1 MVDRLRER
9 ELGNRKWGDLY
20 IVILL
25 VIFGGIVLHAPLTVW
40 LSSNFP
46 DCSLFIKS
54 WKEILMLIA
63 SFIAIYLLYKYKKF
77 NVLKNPLIL
86 AIVAYAVLHL
96 VLLFINN
103 QGLMPSL
110 AGLII
115 DLRYL
120 LFFVLVYVAT
130 QLFPDKKSL
139 FLKVGIVGAL
149 VVVIFAVLQVFVLP
163 KDFLSVFGYGENTIA
178 PYLTVDQSQD
188 YIRINSTLRGPNP
201 LGAYMLIVLAL
212 AFSAFANKKVKKTK
226 KSLIIFLIL
235 VFGSLIALWFSYS
248 RSAMLGVA
256 IALAVIFLVKFFNK
270 LSIKNWLTIGAVF
283 VIGAGGLFT
292 MRNTDFISHV
302 VLHENPSE
310 GNNVNSNE
318 EHINSLD
325 NSLGEVISNPL
336 GDGVGSTGSASLL
349 GDDSKVVESQYLM
362 VAHETGWLGLAYFLS
377 IYTLVLW
384 QLWNKKKDWLSL
396 GVFASGIGLA
406 VIGLFLPVFADD
418 TVSIVW
424 WGLAGL
430 VIGGKWYTV
439 DSRKQKAIIKE

>member
-9 ELGNRKWGDLY
+9 GLGNRKWGDLY
-20 IVILL
+20 ISLLL
-25 VIFGGIVLHAPLTVW
+25 VIFGGMVLHAPLTVW

-63 SFIAIYLLYKYKKF
+63 SFIAIYLLYKNKKF
-77 NVLKNPLIL
+77 YILRNPLIL
-86 AIVAYAVLHL
+86 AIIAYAALHII
-96 VLLFINN
+96 LLFINN

-120 LFFVLVYVAT
+120 LFFVLVYVAI
-130 QLFPDKKSL
+130 QLFPDKKDL
-139 FLKVGIVGAL
+139 FLKVGIAGAL
-149 VVVIFAVLQVFVLP
+149 IVVIFAILQVFVLP
-163 KDFLSVFGYGENTIA
+163 YDVLKYIGYDKHTII
-178 PYLTVDQSQD
+178 PYLLIDQNFN

-201 LGAYMLIVLAL
+201 LGAYALIVLAL
-212 AFSAFANKKVKKTK
+212 VFSALINKKIKKDK
-226 KSLIIFLIL
+226 FSIL
-235 VFGSLIALWFSYS
+235 TASTLFIGGIVALWSSYS
-248 RSAMLGVA
+248 RSALVATLIAVSIILFLKIFKKISLKVLLALGAVA
-256 IALAVIFLVKFFNK
+256 ILISGTLYV
-270 LSIKNWLTIGAVF
+270 SRG
-283 VIGAGGLFT
+283 
-292 MRNTDFISHV
+292 NTFISNIIF
-302 VLHENPSE
+302 HENPANLE
-310 GNNVNSNE
+310 VGGSNDG
-318 EHINSLD
+318 HIGSLQD
-325 NSLGEVISNPL
+325 GLDRLYKQPL
-336 GDGVGSTGSASLL
+336 GAGVGSTGSASLL
-349 GDDSKVVESQYLM
+349 GDDYLVIESQYLM

-430 VIGGKWYTV
+430 VIGE
-439 DSRKQKAIIKE
+439 QKNE